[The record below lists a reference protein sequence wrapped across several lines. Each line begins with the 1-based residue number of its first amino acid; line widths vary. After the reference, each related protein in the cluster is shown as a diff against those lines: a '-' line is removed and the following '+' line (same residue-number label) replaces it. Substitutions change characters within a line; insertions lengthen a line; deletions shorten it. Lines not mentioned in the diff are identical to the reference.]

1 MTRAGRYRATGRVGR
16 IDEMDVIF
24 RTNQLERCYAESARA
39 VRQWGPDVAERYNI
53 AVTFLKS
60 ARNMQDAYNISSL
73 HLHPLRGSRTGQL
86 SIRLAGRWRLIIT
99 RGDTERSVIVE
110 EVSNHYDD

>member
-1 MTRAGRYRATGRVGR
+1 
-16 IDEMDVIF
+16 MDVIF
-24 RTNQLERCYAESARA
+24 RTNQLERCYAQSAQA

-53 AVTFLKS
+53 TVTFLKS

-73 HLHPLRGSRTGQL
+73 HLDPLRGSRTGQL

-99 RGDTERSVIVE
+99 RGETEHSVIVE